1 VAHIRRI
8 APRPGAAV
16 PAPEL
21 PRAGRDLSVPGPVG
35 PGDRHRIRV
44 REDLD
49 ATVTGGYCEPRNI
62 ISLNPVGSQ
71 GREDQGVTKMIYT
84 PNIEEL
90 LASGYSPDCRTGPV
104 TTP

>member
-1 VAHIRRI
+1 VAHIRRS
-8 APRPGAAV
+8 APRPGAAE

-21 PRAGRDLSVPGPVG
+21 PRAGGDLSVAGRVG
-35 PGDRHRIRV
+35 PGERHRIRV

-90 LASGYSPDCRTGPV
+90 LASGYSPDCRTDPV